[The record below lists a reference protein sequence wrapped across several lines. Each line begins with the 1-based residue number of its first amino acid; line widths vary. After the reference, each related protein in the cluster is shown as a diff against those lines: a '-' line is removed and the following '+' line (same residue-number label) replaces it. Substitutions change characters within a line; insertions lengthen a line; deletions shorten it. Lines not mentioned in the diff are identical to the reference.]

1 MLSMDRIP
9 WSTSPAWEQNDRS
22 PTNVM
27 AAPSLPCPPPRTT
40 QRPRT
45 SGAPRGHRSPCSR
58 SMHPLA
64 LGVHLHQHIA
74 DVRLA
79 QHAAPVAVGVYPPAH
94 LQGAQLRPVGEHD
107 GVDLAPGPHHVRVH
121 LARQLVADLEQERNG
136 KVKRSPPVN
145 LLGPGPGRPEHADV
159 ASTAS

>member
-58 SMHPLA
+58 SMHPLT

-94 LQGAQLRPVGEHD
+94 LQGAQSGSTMAWASHPD
-107 GVDLAPGPHHVRVH
+107 HVRVH

-145 LLGPGPGRPEHADV
+145 PLGPGPGRPEHAAV
-159 ASTAS
+159 VSTAS